1 MSGILHEIFH
11 VAIKTFLMA
20 MFIYHA
26 VIFESRNSAKAG
38 IWAIIFAITLGW

>member
-1 MSGILHEIFH
+1 MSEVFH
-11 VAIKTFLMA
+11 NMFYIATKVFLMT